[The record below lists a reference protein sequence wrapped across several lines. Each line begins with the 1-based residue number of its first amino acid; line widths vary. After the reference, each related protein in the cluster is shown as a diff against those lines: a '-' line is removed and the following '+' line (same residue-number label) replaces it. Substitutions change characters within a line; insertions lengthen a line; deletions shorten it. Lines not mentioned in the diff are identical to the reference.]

1 MAIFA
6 RINDFGEVI
15 TVTSVN
21 NKILKDSGG
30 EESELRGIAF
40 LRTLYKEQ
48 TSVWVQG
55 SYNTQAGVHKL
66 GGTPFRGNYAGVGFE
81 WDDVNQIFW
90 PQQPHP
96 SWVKHIDSAS
106 WKSPI
111 GDAPTLTSEQ
121 TSQNEA
127 NTHIWVYVWNE
138 ANQSWDLTDIK
149 E

>member
-1 MAIFA
+1 MAHFA
-6 RINDFGEVI
+6 KINENKEVLA
-15 TVTSVN
+15 VN
-21 NKILKDSGG
+21 VVDNENVADEATGQAYLETHSNWPANMWI
-30 EESELRGIAF
+30 
-40 LRTLYKEQ
+40 Q
-48 TSVWVQG
+48 T
-55 SYNTQAGVHKL
+55 SYNTYSNQHRL

-90 PQQPHP
+90 PPQPHP

-111 GDAPTLTSEQ
+111 GDAPAFTSEQ